1 VNTRP
6 LPSRASERT
15 EDCEGSPRGG
25 AIRSASAPS
34 SLTVLVMSGDS
45 HRREDWAKH
54 FERVGIRPIR
64 CAGPANSTC
73 ALSLQ
78 QRCPLHEEADFIF
91 YDEESITPELEGQ
104 LRMLPPSASIAYAR
118 SQRDADG
125 REFPITT
132 MIFSRPTPRR

>member
-1 VNTRP
+1 VAT
-6 LPSRASERT
+6 ATGART
-15 EDCEGSPRGG
+15 GRSTS
-25 AIRSASAPS
+25 SASASGPS
-34 SLTVLVMSGDS
+34 AARD
-45 HRREDWAKH
+45 
-54 FERVGIRPIR
+54 
-64 CAGPANSTC
+64 ANSTC

-104 LRMLPPSASIAYAR
+104 LRMLPPSAPIAYAR

-125 REFPITT
+125 REFPVTT